1 MAQLSDD
8 CFAFNR
14 PLLPVTEVERLIG
27 ERVAP
32 VAGRDIVKLHEAA
45 GRVLAEDIVAP
56 VDLPPFDNSAVDGY
70 AVRADDLHSDGETRL
85 RIVDRVTAGRAATH
99 ALKAAEAIR
108 IFTGA
113 PMPAG
118 ADTVFMQE
126 DCRVED
132 SWVIVPSGLK
142 RGANRR
148 LAGEDLRGGAVALPA
163 GRRLGVQHV
172 ALVAALGLTELAVR
186 RRVRVALFSTGD
198 EIVEPGSKLPR
209 AALYDSNRYLLA
221 GLLARFGAE
230 VTDLGILT
238 DDPRELARAL
248 GSAAAGHD
256 LVLTSGGVST
266 GEADHVRSTI
276 EGIGRIVFWRVAIKP
291 GRPVAMGVI
300 PAARSGESA
309 AFVGL
314 PGNPVAAFVTFVR
327 VVRPLLLRLSG
338 ALPERLVALPA
349 RAAFSYRKRKGRR
362 EYVRVA
368 LRQTGDGTIEAVK
381 YEQDGAGVLTSL
393 TQTDGLVELGEDV
406 TKIEPGATVG
416 FLSYASLVG

>member
-8 CFAFNR
+8 CFAFNG
-14 PLLPVTEVERLIG
+14 PLLPVAEVERLIG

-32 VAGRDIVKLHEAA
+32 VSGREIVKLRDVA
-45 GRVLAEDIVAP
+45 GRVLAENVVAP

-70 AVRADDLHSDGETRL
+70 AVRADDLRADGETRL
-85 RIVDRVTAGRAATH
+85 RIIDRVTAGRAADH
-99 ALKAAEAIR
+99 ALKTGEAVR

-126 DCRVED
+126 DCRVEG
-132 SWVIVPSGLK
+132 SWVVVPAGLK
-142 RGANRR
+142 RGSNRR
-148 LAGEDLRGGAVALPA
+148 LAGEDVPGGAVALPA
-163 GRRLGVQHV
+163 GRRLSVQDV
-172 ALVAALGLTELAVR
+172 ALAAALGLTALAVH

-230 VTDLGILT
+230 VTDLGILA
-238 DDPRELARAL
+238 DDPDKLARAL
-248 GSAAAGHD
+248 GAAAADHD

-266 GEADHVRSTI
+266 GEADHVRGTI
-276 EGIGRIVFWRVAIKP
+276 ENIGRIVFWRVAIKP

-300 PAARSGESA
+300 PGRQSGEGA

-314 PGNPVAAFVTFVR
+314 PGNPVAVFVTFVR
-327 VVRPLLLRLSG
+327 VVRPLLLQLSG
-338 ALPERLVALPA
+338 ALPEPLVAMPA
-349 RAAFSYRKRKGRR
+349 RATFSYKKRKGRR

-368 LRQTGDGTIEAVK
+368 LQEAADGTIEAVK

-393 TQTDGLVELGEDV
+393 TQTDGLAELGEDV

-416 FLSYASLVG
+416 FLSYASLLS